1 MLVTMRL
8 FARTVALACVF
19 CFFAGADQNG
29 DQSRPE
35 TAQAAFDAGTARLT
49 VPFRGNTVEWVLRFG
64 TLAPKSGSETNA
76 DYAARQR
83 AFRSEVF
90 AFVLD
95 THHSGYDRATETLTV
110 RLYPVTT
117 RVGSTA
123 GLSYPAFDVHRTKL
137 PPITRAGPTQW
148 SRNQRPIASER
159 NPVLATT
166 RVSKLAQIVI
176 AESALDVSMQPLTFS
191 LEVAPDR
198 AKAVKSNLRVV
209 LVCMPRFAQFEPAR
223 EVAMPE
229 ATGVDRRVDG
239 SAQLSDESVTY
250 FVALRCNLLQVWLFD
265 HRTGEVY
272 GRFTPQGVFVPR
284 DGG

>member
-1 MLVTMRL
+1 MI
-8 FARTVALACVF
+8 CVF
-19 CFFAGADQNG
+19 CCFAAARDGGVESQ
-29 DQSRPE
+29 PE
-35 TAQAAFDAGTARLT
+35 TAQAAFDAGTAKLT

-64 TLAPKSGSETNA
+64 TLAPRSGSETSS

-95 THHSGYDRATETLTV
+95 THQSIYLRATETLTV
-110 RLYPVTT
+110 RLYPATT
-117 RVGSTA
+117 RVGARS
-123 GLSYPAFDVHRTKL
+123 GPSCPAFDVHRTKL

-148 SRNQRPIASER
+148 SREQRPIASER

-166 RVSKLAQIVI
+166 RVLKQTQIVTS
-176 AESALDVSMQPLTFS
+176 ESTLDISMQPLAFA
-191 LEVAPDR
+191 LKIPVAR
-198 AKAVKSNLRVV
+198 AKAVESNLRVA
-209 LVCMPRFAQFEPAR
+209 LVCMPRFTQFAPAR
-223 EVAMPE
+223 EASMPE
-229 ATGVDRRVDG
+229 ATGIDLRVDG
-239 SAQLSDESVTY
+239 SGQFPDETITY

-265 HRTGEVY
+265 RKTGEVY